1 MPKTS
6 KGVKRV
12 AIYDR
17 LSKDRT
23 GQAESVENHIA
34 ACRQFIE
41 QRGWTVTG
49 EPFIDRDISGY
60 DRRKVRPAFAAVL
73 AGIEAGDFDAVCV
86 WKLDRF
92 GRRMVSAIKTVEQ
105 ITEAGAELLSVSE
118 NVDTSTAMGRGVL
131 ALLFSVAETES
142 ENISTRVSLAWQA
155 KAIMGLPHVGGRRCF
170 GYTANMAQIPAEV
183 EEARHIVKQVL
194 AGASLNSVAVDL
206 NARGVKTPGT
216 KKRPEGG
223 GWTGASVRQ
232 WLAAP
237 ALAGIRRHKGT
248 DTPGRWESIIT
259 VEEREQLLVRLGTVR
274 PGGGIKPEPR
284 FLLTGLVRCGSCKEK
299 MSGHNGRYLCR
310 PERNP
315 RACGRVTASQA
326 RIDEHVTEQLLTFLA
341 AADSQPLPVEQ
352 DPKVLAAA
360 IEANEARLERLNRA
374 RFVDEAIGQEEWQSA
389 RDELVTRLET
399 SRAARVVLEAGS
411 GLRPG
416 TREELDQWWES
427 ATIEERRAAMR
438 DAFGSVIIDSAT
450 KLGCK
455 FDSSRIRLEWAVLAD
470 LTPVTVEGFDV
481 PGVKVYVV
489 PGGRLNR

>member
-1 MPKTS
+1 
-6 KGVKRV
+6 
-12 AIYDR
+12 
-17 LSKDRT
+17 
-23 GQAESVENHIA
+23 
-34 ACRQFIE
+34 
-41 QRGWTVTG
+41 
-49 EPFIDRDISGY
+49 
-60 DRRKVRPAFAAVL
+60 
-73 AGIEAGDFDAVCV
+73 
-86 WKLDRF
+86 
-92 GRRMVSAIKTVEQ
+92 
-105 ITEAGAELLSVSE
+105 
-118 NVDTSTAMGRGVL
+118 
-131 ALLFSVAETES
+131 
-142 ENISTRVSLAWQA
+142 
-155 KAIMGLPHVGGRRCF
+155 
-170 GYTANMAQIPAEV
+170 
-183 EEARHIVKQVL
+183 
-194 AGASLNSVAVDL
+194 
-206 NARGVKTPGT
+206 
-216 KKRPEGG
+216 
-223 GWTGASVRQ
+223 
-232 WLAAP
+232 
-237 ALAGIRRHKGT
+237 
-248 DTPGRWESIIT
+248 
-259 VEEREQLLVRLGTVR
+259 
-274 PGGGIKPEPR
+274 
-284 FLLTGLVRCGSCKEK
+284 

-326 RIDEHVTEQLLTFLA
+326 RVDEHVTEQLLTFLA

-360 IEANEARLERLNRA
+360 IEADEARLERLNRA

-455 FDSSRIRLEWAVLAD
+455 FDSSRIRLGWAVLAD